1 MPAPVYRQ
9 RDPQS
14 TPYYQC
20 IEDHFETFEQVY
32 EDRFERRYGFY
43 RPYVHQVICRY
54 LDCGILHN
62 GFARVRCK
70 ECGHEYLLA
79 FSCKRRHF
87 CPSCHQKRVVEF
99 GEWLCHEV
107 VKAIPHRHAVL
118 SIPKILRRYFLYD
131 RKLLS
136 GLSRCGWE
144 ALKLY
149 FKKVVK
155 GQNIVPGAVIA
166 IQTFGDFLGFNPHL
180 HILISDGCFHENGM
194 FSVAPA
200 IDTKA
205 LEQIFRHMI
214 LKMLLTKGKINRD
227 VITLLDKWRHTGF
240 NVFLGS
246 RILPWQKKSMENLAR
261 YIIRASFSQ
270 ERMTYHRES
279 GQVEYRS
286 KASSRPRSGK
296 GKKSKIFDALE
307 WIAAMC
313 SHVPNKGEQMVRYY
327 GHYSNVSRGR
337 RKKAHTDD
345 QIPYILEPEL
355 SPKELRKNW
364 ARLIQKIYEVDPLTC
379 PKCRGSMRVIAFIE
393 DEDVIKKILRHL
405 GLWVVK
411 RKPLPRANAPP
422 FIPDAYPVPSVD
434 DYTRDPQYPTD
445 SYF

>member
-9 RDPQS
+9 RDPQG

-32 EDRFERRYGFY
+32 EDRFERQYGFY
-43 RPYVHQVICRY
+43 RPYVKQVIYRY

-62 GFARVRCK
+62 GFARVRC
-70 ECGHEYLLA
+70 EDCGHEYLLA

-99 GEWLCHEV
+99 GEWLCQEV
-107 VKAIPHRHAVL
+107 VKAVPHRHVVL

-136 GLSRCGWE
+136 DLSRCGWE

-149 FKKVVK
+149 FKKAVK
-155 GQNIVPGAVIA
+155 GRKAVPGAVIA
-166 IQTFGDFLGFNPHL
+166 IQSFGDFLGFNPHL

-200 IDTKA
+200 IDTDV
-205 LEQIFRHMI
+205 LEQIFRHMV
-214 LKMLLTKGKINRD
+214 LRMLLAKGKISKD
-227 VITLLDKWRHTGF
+227 MIALLDKWRHTGF
-240 NVFLGS
+240 NGYCGP
-246 RILPWQKKSMENLAR
+246 RILPWQKRSMENLAR

-286 KASSRPRSGK
+286 KACSRPRSGN
-296 GKKSKIFDALE
+296 GKQTKVFDALE
-307 WIAAMC
+307 WIAAMLGVRAMRRRC

-327 GHYSNVSRGR
+327 GHYSNVSRGC
-337 RKKAHTDD
+337 RKKARVDD

-355 SPKELRKNW
+355 SPQGISEKLGAADPKN
-364 ARLIQKIYEVDPLTC
+364 I
-379 PKCRGSMRVIAFIE
+379 
-393 DEDVIKKILRHL
+393 
-405 GLWVVK
+405 
-411 RKPLPRANAPP
+411 
-422 FIPDAYPVPSVD
+422 
-434 DYTRDPQYPTD
+434 
-445 SYF
+445 